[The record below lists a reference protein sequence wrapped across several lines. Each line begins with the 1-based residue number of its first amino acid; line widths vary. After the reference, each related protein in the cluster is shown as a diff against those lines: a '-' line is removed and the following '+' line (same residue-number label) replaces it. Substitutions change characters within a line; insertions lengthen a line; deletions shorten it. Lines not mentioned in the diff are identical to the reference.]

1 MRRVHGHLGHS
12 MAKLNPLLRMATIA
26 GVEVA
31 VKLHIARGDDL
42 DARDGRGATPL
53 MLASSRKK
61 AGIVRLLLAAGANP
75 DLLDAEG
82 RGALAY
88 AEKAE
93 CTQCIA
99 LLREAVSRNTGLN
112 ENCVYDQVSTQT
124 RAEMV
129 VPLSSL
135 LSESSYQETK
145 GETADLTNY
154 VDDLVESESRRVI
167 HNEISFLNEHENV
180 VVTAKGDTHIDLDDE
195 PLDLGF
201 EGDWIA
207 EAEATAPKGDVTV
220 AKVISVIQETIGR
233 HKAIDTDI
241 EWDDIALFLPERALP
256 LTDDNEGVRGLLFRG
271 LREGTV
277 SETALIDVCRGPDIS
292 QSRNEEAERLLTFVL
307 GDLGVVI
314 DEWIGL
320 AEQSDLLDPTTEE
333 ELTLS
338 EALEFVDDLASGRN
352 EPLRFYAKGLKK
364 DLLLAAEEV
373 SLGREMEAAR
383 NEALD
388 ALSCW
393 PGGLSVIF
401 EAAEKVAC
409 GEASHEFFTSGH
421 DLVRDDVGDASL
433 GETSAV
439 DKVESEENKLGL
451 HSEASAFVSAVLAAR
466 SASNDSIKVRE
477 ALAAACLYRGFL
489 LKLSKMADCDSAFSS
504 AIRRGEVARERM
516 ILSNLR
522 LVLSIAKK
530 YLWSELSFD
539 DLVQEGNIGL
549 MKAVER
555 FDWRKGF
562 RFSTYATWWI
572 RQHISRAISNT
583 ERAIRVPVHMQ
594 DLVRSMLHERDEFEA
609 KTGRPETE
617 RETSRRTGIA
627 LDKLKLLLTVSEKV
641 SSLDANL
648 EGTSES
654 LLDFLPEEESSD
666 PAVAAEAASL
676 RAVLVGMIGE
686 LDERS
691 AEVITLRFGFGLDLD
706 EAMTLEEIGLRFD
719 VTRERIRQIE
729 SKALKKLR
737 HPIRMAKLALFLG
750 DYLGLKEAPCPESR
764 SEEVA
769 VKTTENSSAVE
780 PHRSVHEGL
789 ESAHQVLSK
798 SLGSEFQVAV
808 NGSQLNI
815 QLTDLLNEVRALGI
829 SVEEEGSDDR
839 RIHISLPTQPDAR
852 VRKVARRMI
861 DVGFT
866 LLSGTTYVK

>member
-1 MRRVHGHLGHS
+1 

-61 AGIVRLLLAAGANP
+61 AGIVQLLLAAGANP
-75 DLLDAEG
+75 DVLDAEG
-82 RGALAY
+82 RDALAY

-99 LLREAVSRNTGLN
+99 LLREAFSRNTGLN

-124 RAEMV
+124 RVEMV

-135 LSESSYQETK
+135 LSESSYQEAK

-201 EGDWIA
+201 EGNWIA

-241 EWDDIALFLPERALP
+241 EWDDIALFLPERALL
-256 LTDDNEGVRGLLFRG
+256 LTDDNERVRGLLFRG

-277 SETALIDVCRGPDIS
+277 SETALIDVCRGADIS

-320 AEQSDLLDPTTEE
+320 AEQSNLLDPTSEE

-409 GEASHEFFTSGH
+409 REESHEFFTSGH

-433 GETSAV
+433 GETSSV
-439 DKVESEENKLGL
+439 DKVEFEENELGL
-451 HSEASAFVSAVLAAR
+451 HSEASAFVSAVSAAR

-516 ILSNLR
+516 ILFNLR

-530 YLWSELSFD
+530 YLWSELPFD

-583 ERAIRVPVHMQ
+583 ERTIRVPVHMQ

-666 PAVAAEAASL
+666 PAVVVEAASL
-676 RAVLVGMIGE
+676 RAILVGMIGE

-691 AEVITLRFGFGLDLD
+691 AEVITLRFGFGLDFD

-737 HPIRMAKLALFLG
+737 HPVRMAKLALFLG

-780 PHRSVHEGL
+780 PHRSVPEGL
-789 ESAHQVLSK
+789 EPAHQVF
-798 SLGSEFQVAV
+798 E
-808 NGSQLNI
+808 
-815 QLTDLLNEVRALGI
+815 
-829 SVEEEGSDDR
+829 
-839 RIHISLPTQPDAR
+839 
-852 VRKVARRMI
+852 
-861 DVGFT
+861 
-866 LLSGTTYVK
+866 